1 MRTRALRHAHAH
13 TQTHICTHA
22 HTHIVTFVE
31 CFVSQVKEGDVVLAL
46 KSSGV
51 HSNGFSLVRKVLEV
65 SGTKLTDPAPWGAGG
80 KSIGEVS
87 VGRLLLALQLQ
98 LCFLSG

>member
-1 MRTRALRHAHAH
+1 M
-13 TQTHICTHA
+13 
-22 HTHIVTFVE
+22 
-31 CFVSQVKEGDVVLAL
+31 LAL

-80 KSIGEVS
+80 KSIGEVRAWGAGWNETPVCFFWGS
-87 VGRLLLALQLQ
+87 ILGGHQPPAP
-98 LCFLSG
+98 FLSKGLPVFHGSMCSLGV